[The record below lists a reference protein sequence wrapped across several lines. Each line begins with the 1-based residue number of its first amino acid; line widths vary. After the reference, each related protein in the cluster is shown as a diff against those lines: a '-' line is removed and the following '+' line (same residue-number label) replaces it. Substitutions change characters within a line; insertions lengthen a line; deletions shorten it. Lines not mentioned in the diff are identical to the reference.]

1 MADVLQE
8 TARRRQLTAP
18 RILAAGCVLFALS
31 AGALIALDIVVA
43 GGLWSMLD
51 LQIYD
56 WGGQVARH
64 SGNLYGLTY
73 PGTVLQFT
81 YPPMAAAVFSVL
93 SYVPLTAL
101 KWAASAGSVAA
112 LTTVT
117 WLTWGALG
125 YPRSRARLGAA
136 LAIAA
141 VAIWAE
147 PVQQTLAYGQV
158 NIVLML
164 MVVAD
169 LTLPDQV
176 RWKGAGV
183 GLAAGL
189 KLTALIFIPYLLLT
203 RRFRAAGVALATFAA
218 TIALPWP
225 WLPVQSARY
234 WTGGLFLDS
243 KRIGN
248 NAYVGNQSLRGLVV
262 RLAGNGHAA
271 QAVWAVAVVII
282 AGAGLLLARAAYRR
296 GRDMTGILLCA
307 LTGLLISP
315 VSWSHHWVWVAPAM
329 VLAADTALRARR
341 RLAAWGGVL
350 ALLALFWSRLIW
362 VVPGRAIQG
371 QGLSGPWQLASSLYV
386 LAGLAV
392 LVLAAVLLT
401 RPRQGLAPPAQGR
414 DRPDAATSTSGRPA
428 VSPSA
433 AAAGDS
439 GP

>member
-1 MADVLQE
+1 MGAFPE
-8 TARRRQLTAP
+8 MTRIRRLTAT
-18 RILAAGCVLFALS
+18 RILAVGYAAFALS
-31 AGALIALDIVVA
+31 AVALIAADIVVA

-51 LQIYD
+51 LQVYD
-56 WGGQVARH
+56 WGGQLARH

-81 YPPMAAAVFSVL
+81 YPPMAAAVFSML
-93 SYVPLTAL
+93 SSVPLTAL

-112 LTTVT
+112 LTTVA

-147 PVQQTLAYGQV
+147 PVQQTLGYGQV

-164 MVVAD
+164 IVVAD
-169 LTLPDQV
+169 LTLADHV
-176 RWKGAGV
+176 RWKGVGV
-183 GLAAGL
+183 GLAAGF

-218 TIALPWP
+218 TVALPWP

-248 NAYVGNQSLRGLVV
+248 NAYVGNQSLRGMVV
-262 RLAGNGHAA
+262 RLAGDGHAA
-271 QAVWAVAVVII
+271 QALWAVAVVII
-282 AGAGLLLARAAYRR
+282 AGAGLLLARAAWRR
-296 GRDMTGILLCA
+296 GREMTGVLLCA

-329 VLAADTALRARR
+329 VLAADNALRARR
-341 RLAAWGGVL
+341 QLAAWGGLL
-350 ALLALFWSRLIW
+350 ALLLVFWSRLIW
-362 VVPGRAIQG
+362 IVPGGAIQG
-371 QGLSGPWQLASSLYV
+371 QGLNGLWQLTSNLYV
-386 LAGLAV
+386 VAGLAA

-401 RPRQGLAPPAQGR
+401 RRREGVVAPAQGR
-414 DRPDAATSTSGRPA
+414 GRPDAATSTSGRPA